1 MKTSNFQ
8 NYHQPILYPSF
19 LFIFIFKT
27 FFTFSGE
34 DKRTKSR
41 PSGPS
46 QNEETTKNEDA
57 NSDSHAFDEQVKA
70 NDDEKDDDIK
80 DDPNE
85 QLNIEKE

>member
-1 MKTSNFQ
+1 MSPTYPTS
-8 NYHQPILYPSF
+8 L
-19 LFIFIFKT
+19 IFIHIYLQT
-27 FFTFSGE
+27 FFSFSGE

-85 QLNIEKE
+85 QLNNEKE